1 MKKLILISILM
12 MMATQSKADCTL
24 QTLNDTDCFQ
34 CGENCVAHVTYE
46 DEIQPDGSIK
56 SVGTMTLSGQGAMGD
71 FFHHESIDIYGDNY
85 SRPYAHIRGN
95 IENIKVEEGIT
106 SIGLNAFINFDN
118 LKNVELPQ
126 SLKNIL
132 PGGFQSCQK
141 LNNINIPENLLVID
155 GQSFEG
161 TSLTSLV
168 IPSQTVL
175 SQSAFYLRNQKT
187 PLTTIYCAPQ
197 MRQACEAA
205 IAYRGDAAEVVEYQ
219 QTSDNQYLMGGKYY
233 AKLNDI
239 GTPNY
244 IKKRIYTIDEAN
256 RVAGKK
262 NRVSIKYR

>member
-1 MKKLILISILM
+1 MKKLILISALM
-12 MMATQSKADCTL
+12 LIATQSKADCTL

-34 CGENCVAHVTYE
+34 CGGNCVAHVTYE

-71 FFHHESIDIYGDNY
+71 FFWHESIDIYGDYY
-85 SRPYAHIRGN
+85 SRPYALIKDN
-95 IENIKVEEGIT
+95 IQNIKIEEGIT
-106 SIGLNAFINFDN
+106 TVGANAFISFSN

-168 IPSQTVL
+168 IPSQSTL
-175 SQSAFYLRNQKT
+175 NQYAFYRYNPTT

-197 MRQACEAA
+197 MKDACEAA
-205 IAYRGDAAEVVEYQ
+205 IAWRGDAAEVVEYQ
-219 QTSDNQYLMGGKYY
+219 QTSDNQYLVDGKYY

-256 RVAGKK
+256 AVAGER

>member
-34 CGENCVAHVTYE
+34 CGENCLAHVTYE
-46 DEIQPDGSIK
+46 DEIQPDGSTK
-56 SVGTMTLSGQGAMGD
+56 SVGTMTLSGQGPMGD
-71 FFHHESIDIYGDNY
+71 FLYQTSPDIYGDNH
-85 SRPYAHIRGN
+85 SRPYSVVRNN
-95 IENIKVEEGIT
+95 IQNIKIEEGIT
-106 SIGLNAFINFDN
+106 TVGVNAFINFSN

-126 SLKNIL
+126 SLERIS
-132 PGGFQSCQK
+132 GGAFQGCK
-141 LNNINIPENLLVID
+141 RLNNINIPEHLLSI
-155 GQSFEG
+155 GNQSFEG

-168 IPSQTVL
+168 IPSQSTL
-175 SQSAFYLRNQKT
+175 NQYAFYRYT
-187 PLTTIYCAPQ
+187 PTTTLTTLYCTPE
-197 MRQACEAA
+197 MIEACEAA
-205 IAYRGDAAEVVEYQ
+205 IAYRNDAAEVVEYQ
-219 QTSDNQYLMGGKYY
+219 QISDNQYFVDGKYY

-256 RVAGKK
+256 RVAGEK